1 LRDANTR
8 ARPGLSHS
16 LIGLFTTLVNVFSAQ
31 KGYLSVTAKV
41 TIAVTTV
48 CGGSMLALN
57 VVYGQLLNA
66 IITDHDREVAGDS
79 QPRADTL

>member
-48 CGGSMLALN
+48 CCGSMLALN

-66 IITDHDREVAGDS
+66 IITDYDREVAEE
-79 QPRADTL
+79 QL